1 MKPVAHTEK
10 GAALLAAMVTVAL
23 VASLASAALWMQW
36 RQVEIEIAERGR
48 DQTRW
53 MMTGAFDW
61 TRLILS
67 EDARTS
73 SDVDH
78 LGEPW
83 AIPVEESKLST
94 FLSQDKQWREGD
106 PEVYLSGGIT
116 DAQARLNLQSLMS
129 GETLDP
135 FQFDT
140 LSRIFEQL
148 DLPPKEL
155 EALVLNWGKTSSN
168 KSTSPLQPQNMDQL
182 AWFGL
187 SPKTIYTLKP
197 YVTILPEATPVNVN
211 TASELVLSA
220 LLQGHGLGQE
230 QALLLIKDRL
240 LKPWSNFEATS
251 KILNSANA
259 NRLNSKVIDVKS
271 QYFEIRGRLRID
283 HTVQNEVLLIKREG
297 SQTKVLSRVRATV
310 KSIGTAQS

>member
-1 MKPVAHTEK
+1 MKSVSHTEK

-73 SDVDH
+73 SGVDH

-106 PEVYLSGGIT
+106 PEVYLSGRIT
-116 DAQARLNLQSLMS
+116 DAQARLNLQSLMH
-129 GETLDP
+129 GKTLDP
-135 FQFDT
+135 YQLEALT
-140 LSRIFEQL
+140 RIFEQL
-148 DLPPKEL
+148 DLPPQEL
-155 EALVLNWGKTSSN
+155 DALVLSWVKSASPSS
-168 KSTSPLQPQNMDQL
+168 TATLQPQNMDQL

-187 SPKTIYTLKP
+187 SVQTILTLKP
-197 YVTILPEATPVNVN
+197 YVTILPESTPVNIN

-240 LKPWSNFEATS
+240 LKPWPSYEAASKALNGANASALNS
-251 KILNSANA
+251 KIL
-259 NRLNSKVIDVKS
+259 DVKS
-271 QYFEIRGRLRID
+271 QYFEVQGRLRID
-283 HTVQNEVLLIKREG
+283 QTVQDEVLLIQRVG
-297 SQTKVLSRVRATV
+297 SQTKVLSRVRSTV
-310 KSIGTAQS
+310 KSMVNSQS